1 MGKHVDR
8 RRKANRECIA
18 LLCLALLIILAS
30 VLLNVYL
37 FGKLTQ
43 AEQNASEALRIAKE
57 TQTVVESILD
67 KEGEP
72 TYEVK
77 AVSYSSG
84 KPMTVT
90 ATAYCSCPK
99 CCGVWSED
107 HPSRI
112 GTDYEQT
119 TYTGTE
125 PTEGRTIAVDPDV
138 IPLGSE
144 VIIDG
149 KTYVAEDIGGAIKGN
164 HIDIYFDSHEEALEW
179 GKQEIEV
186 IVVEK

>member
-8 RRKANRECIA
+8 RRKLNTELMV
-18 LLCLALLIILAS
+18 LLCMAFLFILIAVAS
-30 VLLNVYL
+30 NLYL
-37 FGKLTQ
+37 MGKLVQ

-57 TQTVVESILD
+57 TQSAVESLL
-67 KEGEP
+67 EEEEP

-149 KTYVAEDIGGAIKGN
+149 KIYVAEDIGGAIKGN

-186 IVVEK
+186 TVVER